1 MKSDVAS
8 DECSVVDTINIT
20 MDEVNK
26 LLYTPTDS
34 IIVTIVLPVILCL
47 GVVFN
52 STFLFVVFLFLFNLA
67 TRLRHVYSFV
77 VFVGYFTPMTL
88 TTMMTFERYLALCH
102 PLKHLK
108 IRGRPRTLKIVTC
121 CWLVGTACAILIVP
135 SSAVL
140 QPSCLRWSDDGSP
153 SELTTVL
160 ITSCSPVYPWVIYF
174 DGPLTSIP
182 YLAVMIGNIY
192 MYTRIIIMLN
202 KRGSSGGILNKDKR
216 ALQIRNQVAKM
227 LIVNG
232 VVFFICQTP
241 YVVVVFMYWFCVVL
255 GIPTSLQ
262 TLFDSTEVWI
272 LLIPTL
278 VNTIVNPFI
287 YGVMNAQYRAAFLQ
301 AFGCKASPNGQSS
314 RSAQQMRAV
323 SATLGTATRDS
334 DTADPNTTIESRGTR
349 L

>member
-1 MKSDVAS
+1 MS
-8 DECSVVDTINIT
+8 
-20 MDEVNK
+20 
-26 LLYTPTDS
+26 
-34 IIVTIVLPVILCL
+34 
-47 GVVFN
+47 
-52 STFLFVVFLFLFNLA
+52 
-67 TRLRHVYSFV
+67 
-77 VFVGYFTPMTL
+77 
-88 TTMMTFERYLALCH
+88 FERYLALCH

-108 IRGRPRTLKIVTC
+108 VRGRPRTLKIVTC
-121 CWLVGTACAILIVP
+121 CWLVGIACAILMVP
-135 SSAVL
+135 GRAVL

-160 ITSCSPVYPWVIYF
+160 ITTCSPVYPWVKYF
-174 DGPLTSIP
+174 DGPLTGIP
-182 YLAVMIGNIY
+182 YLAVMIGSIY

-241 YVVVVFMYWFCVVL
+241 YVVVVFMYWFCDVL
-255 GIPTSLQ
+255 GIPTSLR
-262 TLFDSTEVWI
+262 TLLVSTEFWI

-323 SATLGTATRDS
+323 SATLSTATRDS
-334 DTADPNTTIESRGTR
+334 TADPNTTTESRGTR